1 MNVFR
6 LIFIN
11 IPLQSSTGVLYLLV
25 THVLFM
31 WFSYQTKMAQY
42 HVNKRINYHNTIK

>member
-6 LIFIN
+6 MIFIN
-11 IPLQSSTGVLYLLV
+11 SSTGLLDLLV
-25 THVLFM
+25 THVLYM
-31 WFSYQTKMAQY
+31 WFPYQTKMAQY